1 MRLTDD
7 AGNAVYQVMTAKP
20 CHREIINVSREGS
33 NIFQP
38 GDKVKIQYSG
48 LRHPANK
55 LAGIYNM
62 SAYVTYNGIPNGT
75 SLILGSGQYT
85 FGSAASAQ
93 AVTIDIPK
101 DHDVASKPEIVMDEG
116 VIQVNGFGDPIGNH
130 RIIDRIGGRSPNFTA
145 IAHKTYFGLIPDV
158 RIPISAVKN
167 FTIKPVCNIA
177 DAKIT
182 VSFDGKELT
191 PESNGEYSG
200 TYGTYNVIASAKGY
214 RYYLSDFSIGDD
226 AEGEQTFQI
235 NLTKANANTWD
246 GSTMTEPKAE
256 ADVYQIS
263 TGNELA
269 WFANHINTGNYS
281 KNAVLV
287 NDIDLGDTLGLQ

>member
-1 MRLTDD
+1 MP
-7 AGNAVYQVMTAKP
+7 KP
-20 CHREIINVSREGS
+20 QICLPVE
-33 NIFQP
+33 
-38 GDKVKIQYSG
+38 
-48 LRHPANK
+48 
-55 LAGIYNM
+55 
-62 SAYVTYNGIPNGT
+62 SAWL
-75 SLILGSGQYT
+75 S
-85 FGSAASAQ
+85 
-93 AVTIDIPK
+93 
-101 DHDVASKPEIVMDEG
+101 
-116 VIQVNGFGDPIGNH
+116 
-130 RIIDRIGGRSPNFTA
+130 
-145 IAHKTYFGLIPDV
+145 
-158 RIPISAVKN
+158 PISAVKN

-200 TYGTYNVIASAKGY
+200 TYGTYNVIAFAKGY

-263 TGNELA
+263 TGDELA

-287 NDIDLGDTLGLQ
+287 KDIDLGDYPWTPIGGTTAAKSFQGKFDGAGHSVSGIFINATTTHNGLFGYINNATISNLTVDGKISSTNNYVAGVAAFADGTTNITRCVNHVTLVLYFFASWIVYGSAATALLDVPGSIVQALGSAVIYILVGAALDAAGIKKRFKI